1 MNRITGE
8 KIIQIQGKPHVLR
21 FTWRAVAE
29 VTKKYGDNPN
39 LFDPEVIAS
48 VAAAGLR
55 DRHPDM
61 TAERIMEISPPL
73 VPFAKDVQEALTW
86 AYFGAEEAAASGD
99 VKKKSPATGFWKRF
113 KSLFSRG

>member
-1 MNRITGE
+1 MNPLTGE

-21 FTWRAVAE
+21 YTWRAVAE
-29 VTKKYGDNPN
+29 VTRKYGDNPN
-39 LFDPEVIAS
+39 LFDPEIIAN

-55 DRHPDM
+55 EKHPDM

-86 AYFGAEEAAASGD
+86 AYFGAEGVTNTKD
-99 VKKKSPATGFWKRF
+99 VKKKSPEIGFWKRF
-113 KSLFSRG
+113 KALFSKG